1 MNKND
6 KIFVAGHNGMVGKS
20 FVRQLK
26 KQGFK
31 KIFTV
36 DKNKINLKNQN
47 KVNNYIKKNK
57 FDIVIC
63 AAAKVGGI
71 LANMQNP
78 SEFLHD
84 NIMINSNL
92 INYSF
97 EHKVKKFLYLGSS
110 CIYPKVTKQPIKEEY
125 LLSSSLEKTNLSYAI
140 SKITGIIHCQSL
152 NRQFK
157 NRTKFYCVMPTNLYG
172 EGDNF
177 DPINSHVIPGLISRL
192 YEAKKKKKKK
202 FKIWGTGKAKRD
214 FLYVDDLTDFCLNY
228 LKFKNPRY
236 DLINV
241 GSGTEITIK
250 KLAKKIAKIIDY
262 NGNLEFNKKIPD
274 GHLRKFLNISKSKS
288 LGFKKKIDLNLG
300 LKKTYKYY
308 LKNIVNN

>member
-1 MNKND
+1 
-6 KIFVAGHNGMVGKS
+6 
-20 FVRQLK
+20 
-26 KQGFK
+26 
-31 KIFTV
+31 
-36 DKNKINLKNQN
+36 
-47 KVNNYIKKNK
+47 
-57 FDIVIC
+57 
-63 AAAKVGGI
+63 
-71 LANMQNP
+71 MQNP

-177 DPINSHVIPGLISRL
+177 DPLNSHVIPGLIARL
-192 YEAKKKKKKK
+192 YEAKNKKK
-202 FKIWGTGKAKRD
+202 
-214 FLYVDDLTDFCLNY
+214 N
-228 LKFKNPRY
+228 LKFGEQEEQK
-236 DLINV
+236 
-241 GSGTEITIK
+241 EISYMLMI
-250 KLAKKIAKIIDY
+250 
-262 NGNLEFNKKIPD
+262 
-274 GHLRKFLNISKSKS
+274 
-288 LGFKKKIDLNLG
+288 
-300 LKKTYKYY
+300 
-308 LKNIVNN
+308 